1 MVKNSTLEL
10 LSNISL
16 GLFRKNF
23 FGLYHG
29 SISAKLDH
37 NSFVINTKDAIFD
50 RLDDKTLCEIDI
62 NKRDYRWNRASL
74 EAEVHASIYNLV
86 HEAKYIA
93 CGMPPY
99 TTAYTFDHDYIEP
112 LDYFGKITYG
122 KIPVYDPKDFDS
134 WYDRNIFE
142 IVRYYKETMNHVIV
156 LKGIGIYVY
165 DRDINELVKKVAIL
179 ENSCKLLSIKE
190 NFSHC

>member
-1 MVKNSTLEL
+1 MVKSSTVEL

-29 SISAKLDH
+29 SISSKLDH
-37 NSFVINTKDAIFD
+37 SSFVINTKDAIFD
-50 RLDDKTLCEIDI
+50 RISENTLCEIDI

-112 LDYFGKITYG
+112 LDFFGKTTYG
-122 KIPVYDPKDFDS
+122 KIPVYDPKDFDN

-142 IVRYYKETMNHVIV
+142 IVKYYKETMNHVIV
-156 LKGIGIYVY
+156 LKGIGVYVY

-179 ENSCKLLSIKE
+179 ENSCKLLSIRG
-190 NFSHC
+190 NFRDQ

>member
-1 MVKNSTLEL
+1 MVKNSTVET

-37 NSFVINTKDAIFD
+37 NNFVINTKDAIFD
-50 RLDDKTLCEIDI
+50 KLDNKTLCEINI
-62 NKRDYRWNRASL
+62 NKRDYRWNSASI

-112 LDYFGKITYG
+112 LDYFGKTTYG
-122 KIPVYDPKDFDS
+122 KIDIYDPKDFNS

-142 IVRYYKETMNHVIV
+142 IVKYYKETMNHVIV

-190 NFSHC
+190 HFIH